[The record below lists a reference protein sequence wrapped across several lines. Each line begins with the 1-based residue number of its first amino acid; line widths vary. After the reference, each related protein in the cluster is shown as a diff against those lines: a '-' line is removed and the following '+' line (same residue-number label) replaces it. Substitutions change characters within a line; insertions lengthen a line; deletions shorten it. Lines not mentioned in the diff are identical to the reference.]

1 MEDKCGTKLW
11 NKVMDLYLEKR
22 DAVNKIRNFF
32 NHCQKNGFKPMLYY
46 TGHGEIGTGNWCF
59 NDGTLSIQEID
70 DMLPGECYYPTIV
83 SDACYSGHW
92 ANFCLAKDINGFK
105 CLAASPEY
113 SVAIDRPSK
122 SLRTECSLTPNMP
135 LILLW
140 CARSKLNMDEI
151 CSLNIHSRHVDIP
164 QKVLLKSLHAKEDQ
178 FYY

>member
-1 MEDKCGTKLW
+1 MEDECGTNLW

-22 DAVNKIRNFF
+22 DAVNKIRKFF

-92 ANFCLAKDINGFK
+92 ANYCLKKDINGFK
-105 CLAASPEY
+105 CLSASPEY

-122 SLRTECSLTPNMP
+122 SLRTECSLRALGGMIIFRVF
-135 LILLW
+135 L
-140 CARSKLNMDEI
+140 CKLFLFV
-151 CSLNIHSRHVDIP
+151 CL
-164 QKVLLKSLHAKEDQ
+164 
-178 FYY
+178 FYQGFGIRIRLACTKLSI